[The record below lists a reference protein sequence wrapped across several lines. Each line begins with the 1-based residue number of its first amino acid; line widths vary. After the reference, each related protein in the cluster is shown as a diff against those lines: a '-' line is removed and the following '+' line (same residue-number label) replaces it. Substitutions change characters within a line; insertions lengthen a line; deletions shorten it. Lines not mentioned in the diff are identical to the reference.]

1 MTNTKKTLP
10 ELFSNMLENYSL
22 TKKIMPKGQ
31 KSDHW
36 DIFPENYEDS
46 IKQIDVW
53 G

>member
-31 KSDHW
+31 KNDHW
-36 DIFPENYEDS
+36 DIFPENYEDF
-46 IKQIDVW
+46 IKLLIFW
-53 G
+53 